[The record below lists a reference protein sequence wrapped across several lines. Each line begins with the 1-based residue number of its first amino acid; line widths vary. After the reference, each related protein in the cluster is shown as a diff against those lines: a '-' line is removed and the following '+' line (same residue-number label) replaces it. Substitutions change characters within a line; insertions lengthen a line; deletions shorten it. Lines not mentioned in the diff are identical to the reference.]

1 MSDVLRRVGVVMV
14 GVVLVI
20 VAVVLWRAVDVDSQ
34 QRAVEPVDV
43 ELDDPDG
50 AVDRL
55 SAALQIPTIS
65 PAETDEERRAFVELR
80 ELVASEFPII
90 DNVAEHHRSS
100 DLTMHLELPGVVD
113 EAPHVVFLA
122 HADVVPVESGTA
134 DEWSYPPFSGAVEE
148 GYIWGRGTLDNK
160 HNMMALLEAV
170 EGMLAG
176 GERPDH
182 TVHLVFGHDEEVGG
196 LDGARRVA
204 QSMEDRQ
211 LDVAAVYDEGLVI
224 TEGLVPGVEGPIGL
238 IGIGEKGYLT
248 VEITARA
255 EGGHASMPPQ
265 HLAVNRLSRALE
277 AIDDDP
283 APAAVDGAI
292 EEMFRWSVSEMDVVH
307 RMIFRNL
314 WLFEPLVLS
323 QMADAPSTNAAVR
336 TTSSPTMLRASDRE
350 NVLPQRAVAT
360 VNLRIDPRD
369 SIDGVIERIEARI
382 DDDEVSV
389 QAVGEMRS
397 EPSPQASIEGP
408 EFEAITTAAGEVFGD
423 MPVAP
428 GLVVAATDSR
438 HFTELTDDIY
448 RFSPVVHDERDLER
462 IHGTDER
469 IAVDA
474 YLDLIRYYD
483 RLLRQW

>member
-1 MSDVLRRVGVVMV
+1 MNDVWRRVGAVMI
-14 GVVLVI
+14 GGVLVL

-34 QRAVEPVDV
+34 QRAVESVDV

-55 SAALQIPTIS
+55 SAAIQIPTIS
-65 PAETDEERRAFVELR
+65 PAESDDERRAFVELR
-80 ELVASEFPII
+80 ELVASEFPAV

-100 DLTMHLELPGVVD
+100 ELTMHFEIPGAD
-113 EAPHVVFLA
+113 DGAPHVVFLA

-148 GYIWGRGTLDNK
+148 GYVWGRGTLDNK

-170 EGMLAG
+170 EAMLVAE
-176 GERPDH
+176 ERPDH

-204 QSMEDRQ
+204 RSMEEQQ
-211 LDVAAVYDEGLVI
+211 LDVVAVYDEGLVI
-224 TEGLVPGVEGPIGL
+224 TEGLVPGVEEPIGL
-238 IGIGEKGYLT
+238 VGIGEKGYLT

-265 HLAVNRLSRALE
+265 DLAVSRLSRALQ
-277 AIDDDP
+277 AIDDEP
-283 APAAVDGAI
+283 AEAAIDGAI
-292 EEMFRWSVSEMDVVH
+292 EEMFRWSVSEMDLGH

-336 TTSSPTMLRASDRE
+336 TTASPTMLRASERE

-369 SIDGVIERIEARI
+369 SIDGVIERLQARI
-382 DDDEVSV
+382 DDDEISV
-389 QAVGEMRS
+389 DAVGEMRS
-397 EPSPQASIEGP
+397 EPSPQASIDGP
-408 EFEAITTAAGEVFGD
+408 GFEALETATGEVFGD
-423 MPVAP
+423 MPLAP

-438 HFTELTDDIY
+438 HFTGLTDDIY

-469 IAVDA
+469 IGVDD
-474 YLDLIRYYD
+474 YLNLIRYYD